1 MRWEDDASALHCLPG
16 GRVEIG
22 ESAEEALAREIREE
36 LDCNVTPGRL
46 LWVMENFF
54 NHKDSAHHELG
65 MYFAVTLPE
74 DHPASSGDPWTGA
87 ELDGTKLYFHWHPID
102 RLDEIDLKPSRL
114 PRLLHALPDHTQYIL
129 HRDK

>member
-1 MRWEDDASALHCLPG
+1 MIIHFGDDKGHFLYRVAAVCIREGRVLVVRWEDDASALHCLPG

-65 MYFAVTLPE
+65 M
-74 DHPASSGDPWTGA
+74 
-87 ELDGTKLYFHWHPID
+87 
-102 RLDEIDLKPSRL
+102 
-114 PRLLHALPDHTQYIL
+114 
-129 HRDK
+129 